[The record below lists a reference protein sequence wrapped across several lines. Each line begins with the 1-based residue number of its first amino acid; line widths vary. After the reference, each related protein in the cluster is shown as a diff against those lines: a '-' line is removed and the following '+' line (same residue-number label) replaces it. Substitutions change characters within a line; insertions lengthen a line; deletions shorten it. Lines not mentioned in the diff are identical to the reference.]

1 MLDNSPKKTNYN
13 VQPCDRQAVT
23 VATAKTKADIDE
35 HYCDRIAV
43 SVATEKHAELVNI
56 TRIVYSSRFVR
67 VILANAFNIKRNTIW
82 NAEHR
87 PMDA

>member
-1 MLDNSPKKTNYN
+1 MQMLDNSAKKTNCS

-23 VATAKTKADIDE
+23 VATAKTQVDIDE

-43 SVATEKHAELVNI
+43 SVATVKIDRTCEYHANDL
-56 TRIVYSSRFVR
+56 
-67 VILANAFNIKRNTIW
+67 NIKQTTIW
-82 NAEHR
+82 NAERR